1 MCCNV
6 LLCILLITT
15 ILKAQ
20 NTSETNPSF
29 VLNRGRFTHSPR
41 RLLCSTTCAVM
52 LFCCAV
58 VLLCCAVVLLC
69 CALVLCCCAVV
80 LIQGRLSS
88 LVGAQSNPDG
98 GGSYLA
104 AAAAIQPRQDSYQ
117 ISIHRYP
124 YRSSALVAIAIAK
137 I

>member
-1 MCCNV
+1 MLCSCAVV
-6 LLCILLITT
+6 LC
-15 ILKAQ
+15 
-20 NTSETNPSF
+20 SF
-29 VLNRGRFTHSPR
+29 VVFLR
-41 RLLCSTTCAVM
+41 CAVV
-52 LFCCAV
+52 LFSCAV
-58 VLLCCAVVLLC
+58 VLLCG
-69 CALVLCCCAVV
+69 AVV

>member
-1 MCCNV
+1 MLLCSFVV
-6 LLCILLITT
+6 LLC
-15 ILKAQ
+15 
-20 NTSETNPSF
+20 F
-29 VLNRGRFTHSPR
+29 CVVLFY
-41 RLLCSTTCAVM
+41 CAVV
-52 LFCCAV
+52 LFSCAV
-58 VLLCCAVVLLC
+58 VLL
-69 CALVLCCCAVV
+69 CCAVV